1 MVINDS
7 IVLSIVFG
15 VLGATAIGIA
25 DLITIGLARKIG
37 LINTGLWE
45 KLLAVLIVSPYFL
58 FPTLESGV
66 MLERWELL
74 VLLGFVNL
82 ITYLVLIKSLQIGP
96 VSVIAPLTTLFS
108 IVSLGLAYLFLDE
121 KLTYIQAVLI
131 GIALTG
137 AVVTV
142 LRSGN
147 FSLVSSSLTAGV
159 LLGLLATLLV
169 GAQMFLQGAISKQ
182 IGWFP
187 AVYFPM
193 MLSIFGFIPVSFY
206 KGEIPWQRLSFKSF
220 ILLIITSSLKIGGFF
235 LFAKGAELGSVGMVS
250 VGTTTYPL
258 IPIIV
263 GVLLF
268 KERLTFTQI
277 IGISLLLGSLA
288 TLAAS

>member
-1 MVINDS
+1 MVINDA

-58 FPTLESGV
+58 FTTLESGV

-121 KLTYIQAVLI
+121 KLTYIQVVLI

>member
-1 MVINDS
+1 MVINDA

-58 FPTLESGV
+58 FTTLESGV

-147 FSLVSSSLTAGV
+147 FSLVSSSLTVGV

-206 KGEIPWQRLSFKSF
+206 KGEIPWHRLSFKSF

>member
-1 MVINDS
+1 VVINDA

-58 FPTLESGV
+58 FTTLESGV

-147 FSLVSSSLTAGV
+147 FSLVSSSLTVGV

-206 KGEIPWQRLSFKSF
+206 KGEIPWQRLRFKSF

>member
-1 MVINDS
+1 MVINDA

-58 FPTLESGV
+58 FTTLESGV

>member
-1 MVINDS
+1 VVINDA

-58 FPTLESGV
+58 FTTLESGV

-121 KLTYIQAVLI
+121 KLTYIQVVLI

>member
-1 MVINDS
+1 MVINDA

-58 FPTLESGV
+58 FTTLESGV

-147 FSLVSSSLTAGV
+147 FSLVSSSLTVGV

>member
-1 MVINDS
+1 VVINDA

-58 FPTLESGV
+58 FTTLESGV

>member
-1 MVINDS
+1 VVINDA

-58 FPTLESGV
+58 FTTLESGV

-147 FSLVSSSLTAGV
+147 FSLVSSSLTVGV

>member
-1 MVINDS
+1 MVINDA

-58 FPTLESGV
+58 FTTLESGV

-147 FSLVSSSLTAGV
+147 FSLVSSSLTVGV

-235 LFAKGAELGSVGMVS
+235 LSAKGAELGSVGMVS